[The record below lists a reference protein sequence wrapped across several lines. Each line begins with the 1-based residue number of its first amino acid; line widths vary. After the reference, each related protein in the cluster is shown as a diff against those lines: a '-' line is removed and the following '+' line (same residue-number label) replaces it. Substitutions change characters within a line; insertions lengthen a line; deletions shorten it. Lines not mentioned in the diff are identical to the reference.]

1 MKRLFY
7 ESRLYDY
14 STKEEAQKH
23 IDEMRKKGWYAKLQD
38 ASERTYIYNNGQDGL
53 PFSVEFMKQK

>member
-14 STKEEAQKH
+14 STQEDAQKH
-23 IDEMRKKGWYAKLQD
+23 IEEMRSKGLCAKLQD
-38 ASERTYIYNNGQDGL
+38 AVTRSYIYNNGQDGL